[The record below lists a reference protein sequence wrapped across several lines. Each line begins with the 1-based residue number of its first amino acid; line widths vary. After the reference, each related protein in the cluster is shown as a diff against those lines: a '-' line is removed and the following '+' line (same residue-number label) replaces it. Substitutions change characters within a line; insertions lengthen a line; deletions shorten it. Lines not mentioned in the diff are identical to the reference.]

1 MLTKTIP
8 RLTTTHLTTWLRENI
23 PSQKGKTA
31 LVTGAS
37 DGIGFWIA
45 SVLAQFGAHVILG
58 CRNQTKSLHAIHLIQ
73 QDHPK
78 ADCSL
83 LRLDLTDPASITR
96 ACDEIYAR
104 AGSLDILIN
113 NAGISA
119 NPDSFT
125 EDGLDLTFTTNHLG
139 PHILTTRLL
148 PLILATP
155 AARIVTQSS
164 LTHRLF
170 FTPPNFSDYS
180 RRYQP
185 QQNSYAK
192 SKLANLL
199 FAYHLDT
206 QLQQEGYSQRSL
218 AAHPGLTFTNINSL
232 THTTTTADFFSDLQ
246 HLAFNRLALRTANK
260 LQLCQPFQLA
270 AALPALYAAVS
281 QNLDTTFYF
290 GPDGQFELSGLPQ
303 PASLSPLVHN
313 QALTQNLMNV
323 SEKIT
328 GHRLTL

>member
-8 RLTTTHLTTWLRENI
+8 TLTTTHITTWLRENI

-45 SVLAQFGAHVILG
+45 SVLAQFGAHVHLG
-58 CRNQTKSLHAIHLIQ
+58 CRNKNKTQHAINLIK
-73 QDHPK
+73 QDYPK
-78 ADCSL
+78 AECSIL
-83 LRLDLTDPASITR
+83 QLDLTDPVSIER
-96 ACDEIYAR
+96 ACNHMYDHAD
-104 AGSLDILIN
+104 SLDILIN

-125 EDGLDLTFTTNHLG
+125 EDGLDLTFATNHLG
-139 PHILTTRLL
+139 PYALTARLL

-170 FTPPNFSDYS
+170 FSPPDFMQFCH
-180 RRYQP
+180 RYQP
-185 QQNSYAK
+185 QQHGYAK

-199 FAYHLDT
+199 FAYHIDS
-206 QLQQEGYSQRSL
+206 QLLQEGYSQRSL
-218 AAHPGLTFTNINSL
+218 AAHPGLTFTNINSPS
-232 THTTTTADFFSDLQ
+232 HTTSTLDFLSDLKA
-246 HLAFNRLALRTANK
+246 LAFNRLALRTANK

-270 AALPALYAAVS
+270 AALPALYAAVCR
-281 QNLDTTFYF
+281 DPGDIFYF
-290 GPDGQFELSGLPQ
+290 GPDGQFELSGLPHQ
-303 PASLSPLVHN
+303 ASLSPLVHN
-313 QALTQNLMNV
+313 RNLSRNLIHMTESLTGQSL
-323 SEKIT
+323 I
-328 GHRLTL
+328 L

>member
-8 RLTTTHLTTWLRENI
+8 RLTTTHLTTWLREHI

-45 SVLAQFGAHVILG
+45 SVLAQFGAHVHLG
-58 CRNQTKSLHAIHLIQ
+58 CRNKDKGLRAINLIQ

-78 ADCSL
+78 AECSL
-83 LRLDLTDPASITR
+83 LHLDLTDPLSIER
-96 ACDEIYAR
+96 ACNQLYDR

-125 EDGLDLTFTTNHLG
+125 EEGLDLTFATNHLG
-139 PHILTTRLL
+139 PHILTSRLL
-148 PLILATP
+148 PLIVATP
-155 AARIVTQSS
+155 AARVVTQSS

-170 FTPPNFSDYS
+170 FSPPNFSDFC

-185 QQNSYAK
+185 QHNSYAK

-199 FAYHLDT
+199 FAHNLDS
-206 QLQQEGYSQRSL
+206 QLRQEGYSQRSL
-218 AAHPGLTFTNINSL
+218 AAHPGLTFTNINRL
-232 THTTTTADFFSDLQ
+232 THTTTASDFLSDLQ
-246 HLAFNRLALRTANK
+246 ALAFNRIALRTANK

-270 AALPALYAAVS
+270 AALPALYAAVCR
-281 QNLDTTFYF
+281 TPGETFYF

-303 PASLSPLVHN
+303 QASLSPLVHN
-313 QALTQNLMNV
+313 QLLSKTLMHV
-323 SEKIT
+323 TEKIT
-328 GHRLTL
+328 GHSLIL